1 MSRIV
6 SIVLIVRNG
15 SLEGRRT
22 WPGEFVG
29 KVLGEFV
36 AGEVGDGSEEDD
48 GPDEARV
55 AQHDALVGRE
65 LAQRL
70 GEDDVV
76 PVVAAQRL
84 GAPVRGAP
92 PPEEGAARLGRL
104 AQHPFQLGS
113 IQYNTVE
120 SSYIIH
126 PWTGPKWLI

>member
-70 GEDDVV
+70 RKHHVV
-76 PVVAAQRL
+76 PMILTNIKNPSFHHQL
-84 GAPVRGAP
+84 K
-92 PPEEGAARLGRL
+92 
-104 AQHPFQLGS
+104 QHLS
-113 IQYNTVE
+113 KSLVINY
-120 SSYIIH
+120 
-126 PWTGPKWLI
+126 